1 MGVIMGSLFVAFKND
16 QQGNVAMMFGGL
28 IFVLLGLLALAID
41 FSKAYNMRASL
52 TDVADSAALAGA
64 YVATTDIDNR
74 EAVVQN
80 IIEFH
85 LANANIENQTSSIN
99 FDDTSSEL
107 VVTLRGQVQ
116 TSFAGLFGFSK
127 LNVAGQSVTTFGQN
141 NINPISL
148 AFVLDVSGSMNGQS
162 SSGGS
167 KIEALQSSVETMFD
181 VIEDTAPRKDV
192 LQTKIR
198 TGMTAFDID
207 LVTEHTVPMG
217 FGWTT
222 VEHEVFD
229 LKPSGDTNTTPA
241 FDLAFQMLANDTHN
255 ADNLRK
261 FLILMTDGEN
271 DDLNENANTIVLCN
285 QAKAQG
291 IQVFSIAFEAPQEG
305 QDLLRACASGNN
317 EISDESDTQS
327 VTISADLNQ
336 QGNTVPVANDAETDG
351 QQYYFDAQN
360 ANELEA
366 AFRQIGQEIG
376 RFEPRIIR

>member
-1 MGVIMGSLFVAFKND
+1 
-16 QQGNVAMMFGGL
+16 
-28 IFVLLGLLALAID
+28 
-41 FSKAYNMRASL
+41 
-52 TDVADSAALAGA
+52 
-64 YVATTDIDNR
+64 
-74 EAVVQN
+74 
-80 IIEFH
+80 
-85 LANANIENQTSSIN
+85 
-99 FDDTSSEL
+99 
-107 VVTLRGQVQ
+107 
-116 TSFAGLFGFSK
+116 
-127 LNVAGQSVTTFGQN
+127 
-141 NINPISL
+141 
-148 AFVLDVSGSMNGQS
+148 
-162 SSGGS
+162 
-167 KIEALQSSVETMFD
+167 
-181 VIEDTAPRKDV
+181 
-192 LQTKIR
+192 
-198 TGMTAFDID
+198 
-207 LVTEHTVPMG
+207 MG